1 MLKLN
6 VSYICL
12 KGVRFHAY
20 IGVGEQEMVVGN
32 DYVID
37 LRLQYPFA
45 KALQTDDVVDT
56 LNYAGV
62 YDLVRDVM
70 SRKAKLLEFVASEI
84 AHELTTA
91 YPQIEAIDVKLTK
104 LNPPMGADCDGAGVE
119 LHLINDK
126 TIDIP

>member
-6 VSYICL
+6 ASYIYL

-32 DYVID
+32 DYVVD

-56 LNYAGV
+56 LNYARV

-70 SRKAKLLEFVASEI
+70 SRKAKLLEFMAGEI
-84 AHELTTA
+84 AHELITA

>member
-6 VSYICL
+6 AGYIYL

-32 DYVID
+32 DYVVD

-62 YDLVRDVM
+62 YDLVRNVM
-70 SRKAKLLEFVASEI
+70 SRKAKLLEFVAGEI
-84 AHELTTA
+84 AHELITA
-91 YPQIEAIDVKLTK
+91 YQQIEAIDVKLTK

-126 TIDIP
+126 TIDRP

>member
-20 IGVGEQEMVVGN
+20 IGVEEQEMVVGN

-62 YDLVRDVM
+62 YDLVSDVM
-70 SRKAKLLEFVASEI
+70 SRKAKLLEFVAGEI

-91 YPQIEAIDVKLTK
+91 YPQIETIDVKLTK
-104 LNPPMGADCDGAGVE
+104 QNPPMGADCDGAGVE

>member
-6 VSYICL
+6 ASYIYL

-32 DYVID
+32 DYVVD

>member
-6 VSYICL
+6 AGYIYL

-32 DYVID
+32 DYVVD

-62 YDLVRDVM
+62 YDLVRNVM
-70 SRKAKLLEFVASEI
+70 LRKAKLLEFVAGEI
-84 AHELTTA
+84 AHELITA
-91 YPQIEAIDVKLTK
+91 YQQIEAIDVKLTK

>member
-6 VSYICL
+6 AGYIYL

-32 DYVID
+32 DYVVD

-70 SRKAKLLEFVASEI
+70 SRKAKLLEFVAGEI

-104 LNPPMGADCDGAGVE
+104 QNPPMGADCDGAGVE

-126 TIDIP
+126 TIDRP

>member
-32 DYVID
+32 DYVVD

>member
-6 VSYICL
+6 AGYIYL

-32 DYVID
+32 DYVVD

-62 YDLVRDVM
+62 YDLVRNVM
-70 SRKAKLLEFVASEI
+70 SRKAKLLEFVAGEI
-84 AHELTTA
+84 AHELITA
-91 YPQIEAIDVKLTK
+91 YPQIEAIDVKITK

-126 TIDIP
+126 TIDRP

>member
-6 VSYICL
+6 VSYIYL

-70 SRKAKLLEFVASEI
+70 SRKAKLLEFVAGEI

-91 YPQIEAIDVKLTK
+91 YPQIVAIDVKLTK